1 MKGVSQVC
9 YTNVAEALI
18 ETVPDLRAR
27 YAEELRVW
35 GDELPGPHIIFGDGL
50 NP

>member
-1 MKGVSQVC
+1 MKDVSQVG

-27 YAEELRVW
+27 YAEELRGPRTRPFSKEIEDFW
-35 GDELPGPHIIFGDGL
+35 GRER
-50 NP
+50 